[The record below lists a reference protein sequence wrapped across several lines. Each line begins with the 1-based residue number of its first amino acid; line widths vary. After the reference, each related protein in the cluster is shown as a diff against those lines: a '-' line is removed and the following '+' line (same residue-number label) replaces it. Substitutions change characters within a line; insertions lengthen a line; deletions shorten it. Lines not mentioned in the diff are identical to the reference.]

1 MASLRRRST
10 CTHEVLCGKGVGSLS
25 CKHWRTDELGLVS
38 QPHRGDLGA
47 DDVFAP
53 PVSCPRVI
61 SPGSPGRES
70 HALDHDKPPWAE
82 AEHVVADALGGLVP
96 IAGETLAPR
105 AGVRLILQVCSK
117 DVPIVAQVPR
127 NLAPRFHHPLLR
139 EVERLIV
146 PQALP
151 WPRILVDAVA
161 RDHHQNAAP
170 SGLTREHAEHFDIAR
185 LEQ

>member
-1 MASLRRRST
+1 M
-10 CTHEVLCGKGVGSLS
+10 CGKGVGSLS
-25 CKHWRTDELGLVS
+25 CKNWRTDELGLVS

-61 SPGSPGRES
+61 SPRSPGREA

-82 AEHVVADALGGLVP
+82 AKHVVTDALGGLVP

-151 WPRILVDAVA
+151 WPRILVDAVT

-170 SGLTREHAEHFDIAR
+170 SGLTREHAKHFDIAR
-185 LEQ
+185 LKQ